1 MNPDETDLS
10 DMLIS
15 WTGMTV
21 TWISV
26 VIFALGAI
34 GLFMSFSSFM
44 NLYGSVK
51 NTGDQGMRTE
61 SPLWHVLGII
71 VGGFI
76 SVSGLV
82 WGGSS
87 LIFAGIAAVSGCG
100 AAGSGPC

>member
-1 MNPDETDLS
+1 MNPDETDLA

-21 TWISV
+21 TWISI

-51 NTGDQGMRTE
+51 NSAEQSMMGRE
-61 SPLWHVLGII
+61 SPLWHLLGII
-71 VGGFI
+71 VGGLI
-76 SVSGLV
+76 SVSGLI
-82 WGGSS
+82 WGFSS
-87 LIFAGIAAVSGCG
+87 LVFSSAG
-100 AAGSGPC
+100 